1 MQTIRAFAAIEVSAS
16 IRSALAKI
24 IQKLDGTGNM
34 IKWVTPEQLH
44 LTLHFL
50 GDLRYQDIQPVSA
63 AIKEALAECD
73 PFELQLRGVGVF
85 PDLEQPRVI
94 WTGIEM
100 GYEPLV
106 ELQRALDGPLASLGY
121 PSDKHHFRPHVTL
134 GRIKRLS
141 RLYELQQALSGVTQ
155 VNGGAMIVD
164 EVTLFES
171 NLHRRGPDYT
181 PIAEFE
187 LGWRV

>member
-16 IRSALAKI
+16 IRGALAKI
-24 IQKLDGTGNM
+24 ITKLDGTDNS

-50 GDLRYQDIQPVSA
+50 GDLRYQDIQPVCSA
-63 AIKEALAECD
+63 MKEALGESD
-73 PFELQLRGVGVF
+73 PFELQLRGIGVF
-85 PDLEQPRVI
+85 PDLDQPRTI

-106 ELQRALDGPLASLGY
+106 DLQRVLDEPLARLGY
-121 PSDKHHFRPHVTL
+121 PSDKNHFRPHVTL
-134 GRIKRLS
+134 GRVKRVSHLF
-141 RLYELQQALSGVTQ
+141 ELQQAIEALSE
-155 VNGGAMIVD
+155 VNGGGMIVD

-181 PIAEFE
+181 PLAEFE
-187 LGWRV
+187 LGWKV